1 MEQKF
6 ALRRRGVHLLGQ
18 RPERDTAF
26 PQLVYCREQ
35 MGQRPPET
43 VELPDHQ
50 AIARLEER
58 QRCRKAGTIIA
69 TPARAIF
76 EQMPL
81 IDPRGQQRVALQ
93 VHDLPIA
100 IGRNPH
106 VADEHRTEIPVERFS
121 AHYPI
126 PTRFVVQILM
136 LKTSTKPTDQPPVG
150 NQVFAVISPNAIV
163 TAMAGKSLG
172 LLAAGPSGVPP
183 LSAYAYQRS
192 VSLLLARME
201 DHKIRKPRGKP
212 FKAGNNANPT
222 SAANSLLDRGYG
234 TPRQSVDIT
243 NDTVVHVTGDDLI
256 ERLGSRVAG
265 IRERL
270 SEQGL
275 LPRPH

>member
-26 PQLVYCREQ
+26 LQLVYCREQ

-69 TPARAIF
+69 TAAGAIF

-106 VADEHRTEIPVERFS
+106 VADEHRTEIPVEAVS

-126 PTRFVVQILM
+126 PTRFVVRILM

-150 NQVFAVISPNAIV
+150 NQVFAVISPNAIE

-172 LLAAGPSGVPP
+172 LLAACPSAVPP

-192 VSLLLARME
+192 VSLLLA
-201 DHKIRKPRGKP
+201 
-212 FKAGNNANPT
+212 
-222 SAANSLLDRGYG
+222 S
-234 TPRQSVDIT
+234 
-243 NDTVVHVTGDDLI
+243 
-256 ERLGSRVAG
+256 
-265 IRERL
+265 
-270 SEQGL
+270 
-275 LPRPH
+275 